1 MTCDKVQ
8 CVWRERLQRC
18 QRRLKD
24 KEDEMGRQCQ
34 YFDQFKRQLHH
45 KLSLAR
51 DREETLQKRIY
62 TLEKQ
67 LLDMTVSAATD
78 VAALSAVRIV
88 PRLTETHW
96 QEPGAREECEGEEEK
111 NEGRRRQWQPN
122 NGGERDGK
130 KEGDNG
136 TAENEKRTDTKLNSN
151 EVRLQGFIV
160 TLQEDLRVLLEREES
175 GLAEHRK
182 LIEQLQEAQ
191 ESSLFLCY
199 KVEEMKV
206 ELQQLNLSESALMK
220 EVEELKVENNK
231 LKHDLKDSTKQT
243 PSQSSAISAD
253 VCSAASDTITVV
265 RRPEGSSE
273 MVLGL
278 HNAVSA
284 VHHQAAAATSNSAT
298 QAPTITAKHE
308 PPYASKNDSLS
319 VFPHLSRQT
328 LNLASETKEEWGSQG
343 GFNVEDT
350 HSEESEALREAYR
363 SLGLGED
370 LEGLREQC
378 EHLEAALQ
386 QSKQQLQVMAQ
397 ENAQLK
403 RQLSNQRE
411 ENQFGAR
418 LTSHEADAIQSSP
431 VQEDVTDRDGLLH
444 ALNQENRALAIRI
457 EELMTHIE
465 LNEEEMKSE
474 RSQLRAN
481 ILYLE
486 EDKAKLEQVKQE
498 HGCLIT
504 ELTRKTEDDL
514 NTIMDLRQK
523 LEEHCNKQKDIG
535 RCRENHPEECSTESV
550 GIQKGGLQ
558 LMSCQPPENE
568 NTFLKPIYKPQSCLL
583 VKSGSDQV
591 EQLTTS
597 IQSLKVEQ
605 TQLYGR
611 VVTLRK
617 ELRDVSLSVQTQTE
631 EKQHLTRTIWALK
644 EEKDGIA
651 RALDGLKQERDQIIR
666 VVSGLKDVQ
675 VRLSKSVSGLKEKKL
690 KLNESFPVLE
700 REKEKLLE
708 SLSNGKEDIKQTA
721 QTVQRLE
728 REKEQLSQ
736 RVLALKLE
744 SEKLTESLQEST
756 HKNQPCHHLQGDY
769 EGLLES
775 LNSLKDEKERTEHS
789 VRCLKQEEA
798 QTMKLL
804 QSQKEQ
810 ISSQQTGPHS
820 HTQYNTSH
828 QKKTKEE
835 NKLNGTNFVDSTM
848 QEPSEL
854 VGEIEVVRGELKKSQ
869 EVEQRHAEITDWQTT
884 EVRMQLSQSEVR
896 RQSAER
902 KASLAGDEV
911 KRLTEFINQT
921 DDICKENGHLTM
933 QVKEL
938 QSKVSALVKEKAA
951 ITLLKSEIEDQH
963 KILAA
968 QLKAKTVALEE
979 LNLEYIALK
988 KGRDNKDDMSALV
1001 SLRTRYNEVQAK
1013 YDALQKTK
1021 SQTDVD
1027 LVPLKAKLSCLVL
1040 KCQERNSFL
1049 AQVMKDLHRH
1059 SIVDFRLRQRADELL
1074 RDTVLIEYTAAFT
1087 PGSFAKGQDL
1097 GLTPGF
1103 LSKFHNYTS
1112 GHTQNDSY
1120 NDCRDQ
1126 KGTKHPSLE
1135 ESATNVPDCCC
1146 DVGCVPAVKRRCK
1159 NATSPVPTV
1168 ENQVP
1173 PSSEHVNVVQST
1185 ERTIAKALSPPAAG
1199 PEKRA
1204 LDIRPEACLGPSNVC
1219 DTSGS
1224 ILNLAPPPLIGHASV
1239 SKRLSSPEKIIN
1251 LQEQLQQTLL
1261 SRCKV
1266 VVGRGS
1272 VEQSR
1277 RRMSFS
1283 APASPNLSSQKKLHG
1298 LDAIAPPSGPLSSTA
1313 KHPSLVTSP
1322 PVVKNQ
1328 PTTPLFNAVTARC
1341 ANMSFAPHLSANRH
1355 FKGDIS
1361 ITSPATNSMMIT
1373 AASSQTNS
1381 TSSGDSNVPT
1391 SPKLKRQISPD
1402 EANAEHSTS
1411 SALMTSETT
1420 DSSVFVC
1427 SDANPKSTASDT
1439 SAPIEATAH
1448 KADVFSR
1455 VIKPNGA
1462 DPSVCDGLE
1471 FTTCK
1476 SPSEGSSNKSHV
1488 APEKLRSSRPKP
1500 DAPAE
1505 VRFVEVIKQVG
1516 QSGLLIGWERPPLD
1530 ELGCSHGTFVYGYR
1544 VLVNGDFYKS
1554 VMSSACTKCVLENVE
1569 LSSPVKIGIQTLGS
1583 NGLTSNSVHIV
1594 YLPPPRTGHL

>member
-1 MTCDKVQ
+1 
-8 CVWRERLQRC
+8 
-18 QRRLKD
+18 
-24 KEDEMGRQCQ
+24 
-34 YFDQFKRQLHH
+34 
-45 KLSLAR
+45 
-51 DREETLQKRIY
+51 
-62 TLEKQ
+62 
-67 LLDMTVSAATD
+67 
-78 VAALSAVRIV
+78 
-88 PRLTETHW
+88 
-96 QEPGAREECEGEEEK
+96 
-111 NEGRRRQWQPN
+111 
-122 NGGERDGK
+122 
-130 KEGDNG
+130 
-136 TAENEKRTDTKLNSN
+136 
-151 EVRLQGFIV
+151 
-160 TLQEDLRVLLEREES
+160 
-175 GLAEHRK
+175 
-182 LIEQLQEAQ
+182 
-191 ESSLFLCY
+191 
-199 KVEEMKV
+199 
-206 ELQQLNLSESALMK
+206 
-220 EVEELKVENNK
+220 
-231 LKHDLKDSTKQT
+231 
-243 PSQSSAISAD
+243 
-253 VCSAASDTITVV
+253 
-265 RRPEGSSE
+265 

-308 PPYASKNDSLS
+308 PPYASKNDSRS
-319 VFPHLSRQT
+319 VFSHLSRQT
-328 LNLASETKEEWGSQG
+328 LNLASETKEEWGGEG

-350 HSEESEALREAYR
+350 HSEESEALRVAYR

-386 QSKQQLQVMAQ
+386 QSKQQLQVMVQ

-403 RQLSNQRE
+403 RQLRNQRE
-411 ENQFGAR
+411 EKQFAAS
-418 LTSHEADAIQSSP
+418 LTSHEADAILSSP

-444 ALNQENRALAIRI
+444 ALNQENRVLAIRI
-457 EELMTHIE
+457 EELLTHIG

-474 RSQLRAN
+474 RSQLRAT

-523 LEEHCNKQKDIG
+523 LEEHRNKQKNIG
-535 RCRENHPEECSTESV
+535 RCRENHPEECLTESV
-550 GIQKGGLQ
+550 GIEKGGLQ
-558 LMSCQPPENE
+558 SMSCQPPENE
-568 NTFLKPIYKPQSCLL
+568 NTFVKPIYKPQSCLP
-583 VKSGSDQV
+583 VKSGRDQV

-597 IQSLKVEQ
+597 MQSLKVEQ
-605 TQLYGR
+605 TQLYGH

-617 ELRDVSLSVQTQTE
+617 EQRDVSLSVQTQTE

-700 REKEKLLE
+700 GEKEKLLE
-708 SLSNGKEDIKQTA
+708 SLSSGKEDIEQTA
-721 QTVQRLE
+721 QTVQRVE

-744 SEKLTESLQEST
+744 SDKLTESLQEST
-756 HKNQPCHHLQGDY
+756 HKSQACRHLQGDD

-775 LNSLKDEKERTEHS
+775 MNSLKDEKERTEHS
-789 VRCLKQEEA
+789 VRCLKQEDA
-798 QTMKLL
+798 QIMKLL
-804 QSQKEQ
+804 QSQREQ
-810 ISSQQTGPHS
+810 MSGQQTGPHS
-820 HTQYNTSH
+820 HTQYNTSNW
-828 QKKTKEE
+828 KKTKDE
-835 NKLNGTNFVDSTM
+835 NKLNGTNFADSTM

-854 VGEIEVVRGELKKSQ
+854 VGEIEVVRGELKQSQ

-884 EVRMQLSQSEVR
+884 ELRMQLSQSEVR
-896 RQSAER
+896 RQNAER

-921 DDICKENGHLTM
+921 DNIRQENGHLTT
-933 QVKEL
+933 QVEEL

-1001 SLRTRYNEVQAK
+1001 SLRTRYDEVRAK

-1021 SQTDVD
+1021 SQTHVD

-1040 KCQERNSFL
+1040 KCQERNGFL

-1059 SIVDFRLRQRADELL
+1059 SVVDSRLRQRADELL
-1074 RDTVLIEYTAAFT
+1074 RDTVLIDYAAAFA

-1126 KGTKHPSLE
+1126 EGTKHPFLE
-1135 ESATNVPDCCC
+1135 ESRTNVPDFCC
-1146 DVGCVPAVKRRCK
+1146 DIWCVPAVKRSCK
-1159 NATSPVPTV
+1159 NATSAVPTV
-1168 ENQVP
+1168 ENQAP
-1173 PSSEHVNVVQST
+1173 PSSEHVPEVQST
-1185 ERTIAKALSPPAAG
+1185 ERTIAKALSLSAAG

-1204 LDIRPEACLGPSNVC
+1204 LDIRPEACLGPSN
-1219 DTSGS
+1219 GP
-1224 ILNLAPPPLIGHASV
+1224 IRNLAPPSLIGHASV
-1239 SKRLSSPEKIIN
+1239 SKKLSSPEKIIN

-1261 SRCKV
+1261 SRCEV

-1272 VEQSR
+1272 GRHS

-1298 LDAIAPPSGPLSSTA
+1298 LDAGAPPSGPLSSMA

-1341 ANMSFAPHLSANRH
+1341 ASMSFASHLSANRH
-1355 FKGDIS
+1355 FKGDVS
-1361 ITSPATNSMMIT
+1361 ITSPATNSMMST

-1381 TSSGDSNVPT
+1381 TSSSDSNVPT
-1391 SPKLKRQISPD
+1391 PPKPKRLISPD

-1439 SAPIEATAH
+1439 SALIEATAH

-1455 VIKPNGA
+1455 AIKPNGA
-1462 DPSVCDGLE
+1462 DPSVCDGLK

-1488 APEKLRSSRPKP
+1488 APEKLRSSRSKP

-1516 QSGLLIGWERPPLD
+1516 QSSLLIGWERPPLD

-1569 LSSPVKIGIQTLGS
+1569 PSSPVQIGIQTLGS
-1583 NGLTSNSVHIV
+1583 NGLTSNSVHTV